1 MLKTRFVNALFILA
15 ILAGLVVLF
24 GFIVPRLS
32 KLATS
37 APRIAPTPTILLQ
50 VQTLAQLVTVQYVME
65 KVVDLSD
72 TQWYKEFIKGLGENR
87 VLMIAH
93 GRVNAGIDLKEIKEG
108 DITVTD
114 KKVIIKL
121 PPSRVT
127 DTYLDDKLT
136 KIVEYKTGLLRSF
149 DKNLEQDARQQ
160 AVLDINRAAREAGI
174 LKDAEERAKTQ
185 LTNLFTKMGYK
196 VEFR

>member
-1 MLKTRFVNALFILA
+1 MLKTRVVNALFILA

-37 APRIAPTPTILLQ
+37 APRIAPTPTILQQ

-72 TQWYKEFIKGLGENR
+72 TQWYKEFIKGIGENR

-93 GRVNAGIDLKEIKEG
+93 GVVKAGIDLREIKQE
-108 DITVTD
+108 DIIVTD
-114 KKVIIKL
+114 RKIIIKL

-127 DTYLDDKLT
+127 DAYLDDKLT
-136 KIVEYKTGLLRSF
+136 KVVEYKTGLLRSF

-174 LKDAEERAKTQ
+174 LKDADERAKSQ
-185 LTNLFTKMGYK
+185 LKDLFTKMGYE